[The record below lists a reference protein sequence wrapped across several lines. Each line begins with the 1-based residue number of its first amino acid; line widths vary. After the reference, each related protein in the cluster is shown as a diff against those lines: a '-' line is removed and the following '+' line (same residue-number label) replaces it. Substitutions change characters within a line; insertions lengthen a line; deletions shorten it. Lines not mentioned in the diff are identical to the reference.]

1 MDSQSQGSE
10 ISYVSYE
17 NTRGGVFRK
26 NDNYNH
32 WNWVNEGSKHW
43 KEAHGWSY
51 FRLPDEFDFS
61 SRYDTPQ
68 TMLDLS
74 AEKDKDRQKLCMW
87 DIQETIENKKGVK
100 VLLLGTMSTCCQTQ

>member
-43 KEAHGWSY
+43 KEAHGWGY

-74 AEKDKDRQKLCMW
+74 AEKDKARKRVLEGSTDQKEPM
-87 DIQETIENKKGVK
+87 
-100 VLLLGTMSTCCQTQ
+100 LGRS